1 MGDNNQLV
9 RTPYGD
15 GQILEGA
22 GLTLTL
28 DNCAFNPD
36 GNLGA
41 IGYTRTQAIDTL
53 ATIQNYTVFGSSP
66 IRSPLFTEKFEFAW
80 SLILDQD
87 QWAILESMIR
97 AQQFN
102 VQTRQSAESVSIRLK
117 DARKALLEPSPRARA
132 RMSADPI
139 PNLAVPVG
147 FEAFY
152 PQFNVLLSVGQRQID
167 WLMDKTATEALLLI
181 EMTGQELDL
190 VPASEDTDDQ
200 IIPPP

>member
-9 RTPYGD
+9 RTPFGD

-36 GNLGA
+36 GRLGA
-41 IGYTRTQAIDTL
+41 IGYTRTQSADTL
-53 ATIQNYTVFGSSP
+53 ASINTYTVFGSSP
-66 IRSPLFTEKFEFAW
+66 VKSPLFTEKFEFAW

-102 VQTRQSAESVSIRLK
+102 VQTRQSAEALSIRLK
-117 DARKALLEPSPRARA
+117 DARKVLLEPDPRTRA
-132 RMSADPI
+132 RMSSDPI
-139 PNLAVPVG
+139 PNLTIPVG

-152 PQFNVLLSVGQRQID
+152 PQFNVLLSVDQAQVD
-167 WLMDKTATEALLLI
+167 WLMDKTATETLLRV
-181 EMTGQELDL
+181 EMTGKELDL
-190 VPASEDTDDQ
+190 VPSSEDSDDQ
-200 IIPPP
+200 IIPTP